1 MNWQRARKIAY
12 MVAIVLLLL
21 LLVVLGQPATNPIG
35 DHPGSSGGWLAQLR
49 TKEGFS
55 ESQLGEIDPAGE
67 TIKLATLGLRGVAA
81 NILWDKAN
89 TYKMKKDWT
98 NLSATLQQIAK
109 IEPHFIKVWRFQ
121 GWNLSYN
128 VSAEFDDYR
137 ERYRWVIKG
146 IDYLNEGIRYNR
158 NEPMLVWDVGW
169 FISQK
174 IGRADESKQFRRL
187 FKDDDEF
194 FRRYNDPRPKE
205 DRDNWL
211 VGLDWYAQA
220 ESMVDRGADL
230 KKTTPVI
237 FYSNRPM
244 CRMNYAEA
252 LEGDGVFAERAQF
265 AWRRAGE
272 DWLLFGERQIP
283 TWEPGVRIRLNDKE
297 RLLEEA
303 AKCVA
308 ELDKLDPGLRERIRQ
323 ERLAKLTPAEKK
335 AYEMPAEER
344 RTEELH
350 TLATKA
356 ANQLNVTYEQVARRV
371 SGKNFEKALE
381 LARKSADFE
390 RQAQKINTDRVLV
403 NFEYW
408 RLKARVEQ
416 HPDTIQAR
424 EALYGADQAFTA
436 GTDLVRAKQRYEKGY
451 ELWRKVLDN
460 KQWPQ
465 LKEDDKLGEELAK
478 SVRRYRRV
486 LERRDEPFPKDFVLQ
501 DIVTLYGKR
510 AEN

>member
-21 LLVVLGQPATNPIG
+21 LLVVLGQPATSDVG
-35 DHPGSSGGWLAQLR
+35 ETKGSEGGILARLR
-49 TKEGFS
+49 KDKGFS
-55 ESQLGEIDPAGE
+55 ESDLGEIDPAGE
-67 TIKLATLGLRGVAA
+67 TVKLATLGLRGVAA

-98 NLSATLQQIAK
+98 NLSATLRQIAK
-109 IEPHFIKVWRFQ
+109 IEPHFVKVWRFQ

-137 ERYRWVIKG
+137 ERYRWVIRG

-158 NEPMLVWDVGW
+158 TDPMLVWDVGW

-187 FKDDDEF
+187 FQEDDDF
-194 FRRYNDPRPKE
+194 FLRYNDPRPKE

-211 VGLDWYAQA
+211 VGMDWYAQA
-220 ESMVDRGADL
+220 EVMVDRGADL
-230 KKTTPVI
+230 KKSTPVI

-244 CRMNYAEA
+244 CRMNHAEA
-252 LEGDGVFAERAQF
+252 LEGDGVFGEKAQF

-272 DWLLFGERQIP
+272 DWLQFGERPTP
-283 TWEPGVRIRLNDKE
+283 TWEPGVKIRLNDKE

-303 AKCVA
+303 DRCVA
-308 ELDKLDPGLRERIRQ
+308 QLDKLDPGLRERIRQ
-323 ERLAKLTPAEKK
+323 ERLAKLTAAEKK
-335 AYEMPAEER
+335 AYETPPDQR
-344 RTEELH
+344 RTEEIY
-350 TLATKA
+350 TLAMKA
-356 ANQLNVTYEQVARRV
+356 ESQVNVTYEQVARRV
-371 SGKNFEKALE
+371 SGKNFEKALD
-381 LARKSADFE
+381 LARKAADFE
-390 RQAQKINTDRVLV
+390 TQAQKIDTNRSLV
-403 NFEYW
+403 NYDYW
-408 RLKARVEQ
+408 RLRAKVEQ
-416 HPDTIQAR
+416 QPATIEAR
-424 EALYGADQAFTA
+424 EALYGADQALAA

-451 ELWRKVLDN
+451 ALWRKVLDD

-465 LKEDDKLGEELAK
+465 LKQDDKLGEELAK

-486 LERRDEPFPKDFVLQ
+486 LQQRDEPFPKDFILQ
-501 DIVTLYGKR
+501 DIVTLYDSL
-510 AEN
+510 ADN